1 MPDNFENDIF
11 DEIEQVFEKEDRHTR
26 IIVILCVVLVIAI
39 VVAIIFGIS
48 YYKEHNK
55 VIYTSAEIATLEE
68 ENEAI
73 IKAKERS
80 PVPVS
85 DNRFYFKDG
94 LLGEAWLPV
103 IEGVEKNTLDGMSFE
118 TDDKGRIY
126 YAENG
131 EKLTKFG
138 IDVSAHQ
145 HDIDWEKVKADGVEF
160 VMIRIGN
167 RGYETGNISFD
178 KKFRDNIRG
187 AKEAGLPVGVYFFSQ
202 AVSLEEAVE
211 EAEFVLEM
219 LDGEE
224 LTYPVVYDWEIIGTD
239 PARTDTVS
247 AETVNDCAVV
257 FCEMMKNEGYKPM
270 VYMSRR
276 MGYFK
281 FDLSRLN
288 EYDIWLA
295 EYGDVPTMFYQFD
308 MWQYSCTGTI
318 DGIEGDVDMNICFKD
333 YTSEEE

>member
-1 MPDNFENDIF
+1 MPDNFEKDIY
-11 DEIEQVFEKEDRHTR
+11 DEIEYEFEKEDRKNR
-26 IIVILCVVLVIAI
+26 IIVALCIILVALIVIA
-39 VVAIIFGIS
+39 VIFGIS
-48 YYKEHNK
+48 YFKERNK
-55 VIYTSAEIATLEE
+55 AIYTIAEANALES

-73 IKAKERS
+73 IKANEKSAVKVDDSRL
-80 PVPVS
+80 
-85 DNRFYFKDG
+85 YFKDG
-94 LLGEAWLPV
+94 LLGEVWLPV
-103 IEGVEKNTLDGMSFE
+103 LSGVEKNTLDGTSFE
-118 TDDKGRIY
+118 KDENGRIY

-131 EKLTKFG
+131 EKLSKFG

-145 HDIDWEKVKADGVEF
+145 HDIDWKKVKESGVEF

-167 RGYETGNISFD
+167 RGYETGNISLD
-178 KKFRDNIRG
+178 KCFLQNIKG
-187 AKEAGLPVGVYFFSQ
+187 AKSAGIDVGVYFFSQ

-211 EAEFVLEM
+211 EAEFVLDI

-239 PARTDTVS
+239 PARSDTVS

-257 FCEMMKNEGYKPM
+257 FCEMMKNAGYKPM

-281 FDLSRLN
+281 FDLSRLKD
-288 EYDIWLA
+288 YDIWLA
-295 EYGDVPTMFYQFD
+295 EYGDVPTMYYKFD
-308 MWQYSCTGTI
+308 MWQYSCEGSI

-333 YTSEEE
+333 YSEE